1 MNYFNLEVEYMNNE
15 KSYEELRAENEKLK
29 KLLSKNLP
37 EINAAVNELMEEYNT
52 IIGKED
58 SSSTVSD
65 SDDVK
70 SLLKKYSQL

>member
-1 MNYFNLEVEYMNNE
+1 MSNE
-15 KSYEELRAENEKLK
+15 KSYEELKAENEKLK
-29 KLLSKNLP
+29 KLLSKKLP
-37 EINAAVNELMEEYNT
+37 EINAAVNELMEEYYK

-58 SSSTVSD
+58 VSSTVSD

>member
-1 MNYFNLEVEYMNNE
+1 MSNE
-15 KSYEELRAENEKLK
+15 KSYEELKAENEKLK
-29 KLLSKNLP
+29 KLLSKKLP
-37 EINAAVNELMEEYNT
+37 EINAAVNELMEEYYT

-58 SSSTVSD
+58 VSSTVSD